1 MNLSAVLTVVALL
14 SAWQNRISMPQCAPE
29 DTLRMAVVA
38 ADSEAL
44 RNDPAPVRVLTAE
57 GIGRSGATSLDEA
70 LRMFSGVS
78 VKDYGGVGGLKT
90 VSVRNLGSQHT
101 VVIYD
106 GTFISDA
113 MNGSADIGRFN
124 LDGVSSVR
132 VSLGG
137 TYDIF

>member
-1 MNLSAVLTVVALL
+1 MILSTFLTVVALL
-14 SAWQNRISMPQCAPE
+14 SAGQSRVPVSQCAPE
-29 DTLRMAVVA
+29 DTLRVAVVA
-38 ADSEAL
+38 AEREAL

-101 VVIYD
+101 D
-106 GTFISDA
+106 T
-113 MNGSADIGRFN
+113 
-124 LDGVSSVR
+124 
-132 VSLGG
+132 
-137 TYDIF
+137 